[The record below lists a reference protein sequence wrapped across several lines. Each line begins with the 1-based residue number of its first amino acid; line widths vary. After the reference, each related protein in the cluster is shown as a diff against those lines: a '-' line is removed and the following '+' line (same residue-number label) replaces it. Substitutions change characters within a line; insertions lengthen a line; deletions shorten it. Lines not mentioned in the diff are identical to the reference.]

1 MNFEPAKTIDQL
13 YFSNMIWWY
22 WVCPQ
27 FYFVLIHFIN
37 EKVDGWFGV
46 QSISGIIVIRYL
58 NMERLED
65 CWFSLNYALDMV
77 IYKFN
82 YLLSQETDRRNKLV
96 RTIFFKNHREFL

>member
-1 MNFEPAKTIDQL
+1 MADL
-13 YFSNMIWWY
+13 
-22 WVCPQ
+22 VCT
-27 FYFVLIHFIN
+27 VHS
-37 EKVDGWFGV
+37 V
-46 QSISGIIVIRYL
+46 SGIIVIRYL

-65 CWFSLNYALDMV
+65 CWFSLNYALVDTCMV